1 MSGTKT
7 HKTRD
12 IFIDGPIAPAFIA
25 ESIAKHATR
34 TDIGGHEIFLG
45 QVRADELA
53 AAHGSATGA
62 LTTGNQQ
69 RATVHAIE
77 YTAYRDMANEQMT
90 AIREE
95 AFVRW
100 PITCLH
106 VHHSLGSIKA
116 GELCF
121 FVFASAAHRR
131 EAREA
136 VAFVTDEVKKRL
148 PIFGKEILENGTHGW
163 KRNS

>member
-1 MSGTKT
+1 MSEVKT
-7 HKTRD
+7 HQRRD
-12 IFIDGPIAPAFIA
+12 IFVEGAIPASYIS

-45 QVRADELA
+45 QVRADTVITPNTVE
-53 AAHGSATGA
+53 G
-62 LTTGNQQ
+62 QQ
-69 RATVHAIE
+69 RIVQAIE

-95 AFVRW
+95 AFALW
-100 PITCLH
+100 PEMTCLH
-106 VHHSLGSIKA
+106 VHHSQGVIKA

-121 FVFASAAHRR
+121 MVFASAPHRQQ
-131 EAREA
+131 AREA

-148 PIFGKEILENGTHGW
+148 PIFGKEIFAEGGHVW
-163 KRNS
+163 KGNA